1 MPTRFILAVD
11 LSELKYDADW
21 TVTVIRLW
29 AGLLWLKWVGWGGM
43 GVRGAGR
50 SKGRL
55 AHRRC
60 EMKIFWSFSLSSIL
74 CLLCVSLSARLL
86 DID

>member
-29 AGLLWLKWVGWGGM
+29 AGLLWLKWVGSGGM
-43 GVRGAGR
+43 GAGGGAG
-50 SKGRL
+50 
-55 AHRRC
+55 
-60 EMKIFWSFSLSSIL
+60 
-74 CLLCVSLSARLL
+74 
-86 DID
+86 